1 VKTVR
6 TLWSETKAGLA
17 AYAIAK
23 KQAQEFAD
31 SDGFDRGLEAN
42 EVFRCWVI
50 RMLPQKKHR
59 SGFELRIECV
69 SATDLSRCQP
79 GHGPLAGARS

>member
-1 VKTVR
+1 MKTGR
-6 TLWSETKAGLA
+6 ILWSETTEGIA

-23 KQAQEFAD
+23 KQAQAFAD
-31 SDGFDRGLEAN
+31 SDGCDRGLEAN

-50 RMLPQKKHR
+50 RTLPQKQHR

-79 GHGPLAGARS
+79 GHGPVAGGRS